1 VSFGCYIY
9 CLLFIANYPETEQ
22 ARQALTSEVQALKS
36 EKTSLQSENET
47 LRKRNDSL
55 EESNRSALAIIDAKN
70 TANAELYDELQKQQK
85 KISELKQQISSLTVA
100 TQEAQNAAS
109 TADFRQKSVE
119 QQLELAQKN
128 NEWLEN
134 ELKVKSAEALK
145 TRKEKGARIAELQRL
160 NEEANSRIDS
170 LARTEQDLRRQ
181 LAESQRKLEEKI
193 NEVQQLEERAAQ
205 EEERFRQDQ
214 ESLSRLLELQK
225 EQANTHKKRLH
236 DVEIRLEQVRDD
248 AVEEVRKIQQALEK
262 EREDHAQTT
271 QRVEELQTEVDR
283 YQAILAT
290 QGLNE
295 SSAPQTPRPN
305 GSIYGRASSP
315 FGTPGSLR
323 GKASQRATDTVG
335 ELYQAK
341 AQLAGERRRNK
352 QLQEELDELAGLL
365 EAKAPE
371 IQEASEEVERL
382 RLEAVQMSQIMER
395 SYEERDIAVKASR
408 KAEAAA
414 ASSQTELK
422 ILQSQIR
429 DLSTQVHV
437 LIFNIHAKEKGLAQ
451 LTEEEAA
458 QFERIQRGEIS
469 QDALDDLSP
478 THRFIS
484 ERFVVFKDVHELQ
497 AKNQELLR
505 MTRELAD
512 RMENE
517 EALAEKHQAAED
529 HEEVETLRGTVIA
542 LQDDVKSLTV
552 RMKSYMAERD
562 MFRRMLQQKATSG
575 EINAAL
581 GSSVEGSQREV
592 LASIENQSHADDA
605 DLASALR
612 QLQAQ
617 FDSYR
622 NDEATDRKTLRE
634 QIDTLS
640 AENSSLKIAN
650 ANIKSHLTV
659 AEERLKILQSN
670 FESLQH
676 ENGELQKRNQ
686 SLSETSAKQDIR
698 TTQVAEE
705 LLEARGLVEGMRNE
719 NANLKAEKALWKGI
733 QDRLEQD
740 NKSLVSEKARLNT
753 LLSDQQNSQNER
765 DLAAAE
771 TKRRLESQVDA
782 LENELSATKRKLAS
796 EIDASRQAQLV
807 KEHDTKEAQKRID
820 QLASTLNELKQENV
834 ALKTSRD
841 HLQARVDELTVELRG
856 AEERTQRL
864 RPLPTPRSQPA
875 AAAATHDMND
885 AEAEARIQELEYE
898 VADLKNNLEL
908 AHTHLE
914 NTKAQMEEYKQ
925 LSTDVEDEL
934 SSATATLEQFREEM
948 ETALASKDSTV
959 SELNQRIEVLTSELT
974 NSTSELNRLRDS
986 QAETARKAEEKERIL
1001 NEEIARLKDEEDRYK
1016 EAARNHLQDLR
1027 DQAEIAA
1034 QAQQAH
1040 DEELVKHA
1048 KAAEALQ
1055 ALRAEY
1061 NTIKTQAT
1069 TWRIDAESAKQALAQ
1084 SERSWEERRQ
1094 LLEQEISDIKTRW
1107 DDANAQNKLLH
1118 KQLET
1123 MGKQIHDIQ
1132 QQRSSAADAAD
1143 ATSGSAA
1150 IADSAT
1156 EGIRELNTYL
1166 RREKEILEVQYDMKT
1181 QEANSLRQKLEYAQ
1195 SQLDDTR
1202 LKLEQERR
1210 AQADTGRAAMT
1221 HKELMDKLTE
1231 LNLYKESNV
1240 TLRNQNLRTETQ
1252 LAEKTAKVNELEARI
1267 APLEARITELEDVQ
1281 AFKEEEIKQLQ
1292 EDRERWQKRTE
1303 SILTKYGQAD
1313 PAEVEKLKETVEAL
1327 TAERDQLKESEQSL
1341 QAKVE
1346 EAAKTLE
1353 EEQAKWNAS
1362 KQQQITQ
1369 FKSQYSAVKVQRN
1382 EAQTAKNEL
1391 QAELDSVKE
1400 QLANLEQELQ
1410 AVREE
1415 KAALEERNK
1424 TLEQEVQSAAAAGT
1438 GTAPAQEPAP
1448 QAADSDSTQE
1458 LETVK
1463 QELETVKQELENV
1476 KQELESLRQELEEV
1490 SGQKAAADAQVE
1502 DLQQRLA
1509 AAVSERN
1516 EAVAAQTAQAMQM
1529 AANGGDDNTQNGAQH
1544 FEPTVVNLSDEERQE
1559 LQAQIV
1565 AAEAKVAEFE
1575 AKAQEIESKITTTI
1589 KERSD
1594 RMKDSLNKKL
1604 KESKEAIE
1612 KEKAQMQE
1620 DFKIKMEQER
1630 AIIIAEL
1637 QAAPRQNGV
1646 PATPSKVDH
1655 NQPPQTPT
1663 VATPGGN
1670 NIDMGNLSDAQT
1682 RDLLSTNPT
1691 VKAIV
1696 ANNIKKKVDQEAK
1709 KIREEAEAAVRVEY
1723 ELKIVNAKE
1732 QATTLTEKKSSLKL
1746 NIQDRQ
1752 LKTCQAKLSIV
1763 ETAAKE
1769 TPERPVGE
1777 VWEIA
1782 KDAKPVIQPPP
1793 AAAPTA
1799 AAQAPS
1805 SAPSKY
1811 HLRLMVGKIANI
1823 PSQAQLHQRSLHR
1836 QESHKHRNRRRRLHL
1851 RHHLLKPTRSAMVR
1865 PLNSSRHQAFQT
1877 PSPRHL
1883 NRLNKRR
1890 RPLTPLNSSSN
1901 NMLLLLLAPASRC
1914 HLGEGTMPGAAD
1926 AEEPAAS
1933 TSPRVLEAAMDREDE
1948 EGAEADSLVVA
1959 TAAALTLVRASSTRA
1974 TPEEPVTS
1982 GPAVMTRTA
1991 MAVVRAASRG
2001 SVEELV
2007 ASRMVPRRAGQGV
2020 ARVLWWKTR
2029 HLVRRKSGRQ
2039 GNHYGARSAIQ
2050 RLDIWKDERIFLC
2063 LF

>member
-1 VSFGCYIY
+1 MVVTLCCSRGWPVADCS
-9 CLLFIANYPETEQ
+9 PTEQ
-22 ARQALTSEVQALKS
+22 ARQALESEVQTLKS
-36 EKTSLQSENET
+36 ETSSLRSENET

-55 EESNRSALAIIDAKN
+55 EESNRSALAIIDTKN
-70 TANAELYDELQKQQK
+70 TANAELYEELQKQHK

-109 TADFRQKSVE
+109 TADFRQKSVQ

-134 ELKVKSAEALK
+134 ELKAKSAEALK
-145 TRKEKGARIAELQRL
+145 TRKEKGARISELQRL

-170 LARTEQDLRRQ
+170 LLRTEQDLRRQ
-181 LAESQRKLEEKI
+181 LAECQRKLEEKI

-214 ESLSRLLELQK
+214 ESQSRLLELQK
-225 EQANTHKKRLH
+225 EQANTHKKRLQ
-236 DVEIRLEQVRDD
+236 DVELRLEQVKDD
-248 AVEEVRKIQQALEK
+248 SYQEVQKAKQDLER
-262 EREDHAQTT
+262 EREDHAQTAK
-271 QRVEELQTEVDR
+271 RVEALQGELDR
-283 YQAILAT
+283 YQAIVET
-290 QGLNE
+290 QG
-295 SSAPQTPRPN
+295 SPGSAPQTPRPN
-305 GSIYGRASSP
+305 GSVYGRPSSP
-315 FGTPGSLR
+315 FATPGSFR

-335 ELYQAK
+335 ELYQVK

-395 SYEERDIAVKASR
+395 SYEERDLAVKASR

-437 LIFNIHAKEKGLAQ
+437 LIFNIHAQEKGLDQ

-458 QFERIQRGEIS
+458 QFERIQRGETS

-484 ERFVVFKDVHELQ
+484 ERFVAFKDIYELQ

-529 HEEVETLRGTVIA
+529 HEEVERLRGTVVA

-562 MFRRMLQQKATSG
+562 MFRRMLQQKTSSG

-581 GSSVEGSQREV
+581 GSSGEDNQREV
-592 LASIENQSHADDA
+592 LASIENQSQADDA
-605 DLASALR
+605 DLVNALR

-634 QIDTLS
+634 QIDSLS
-640 AENSSLKIAN
+640 AENSSLKISN

-686 SLSETSAKQDIR
+686 VLSETSAKQDIR

-740 NKSLVSEKARLNT
+740 NKTLVSEKARLNT
-753 LLSDQQNSQNER
+753 LLSDQQNAQNER
-765 DLAAAE
+765 DFAAAE
-771 TKRRLESQVDA
+771 TKRRLEAQVDA
-782 LENELSATKRKLAS
+782 LENELSATKRKLTS
-796 EIDASRQAQLV
+796 EIDSSRQAQLV

-875 AAAATHDMND
+875 TGADENAND

-908 AHTHLE
+908 ANTHLE
-914 NTKAQMEEYKQ
+914 NTKSQMEDYKQ
-925 LSTDVEDEL
+925 LSKDVEDEL

-948 ETALASKDSTV
+948 DTALSSKDSTIN
-959 SELNQRIEVLTSELT
+959 ELNQRIEVLTSELA

-1001 NEEIARLKDEEDRYK
+1001 NEEIARLKDDEDRYK

-1034 QAQQAH
+1034 QAQQAY

-1048 KAAEALQ
+1048 KATEALQ

-1061 NTIKTQAT
+1061 NVVKTNAT
-1069 TWRIDAESAKQALAQ
+1069 TWKIDAESAKQALAQ

-1123 MGKQIHDIQ
+1123 MGKQIHEIQ

-1143 ATSGSAA
+1143 ANSASTA

-1156 EGIRELNTYL
+1156 EGARELNTYL
-1166 RREKEILEVQYDMKT
+1166 RREKEILEVQYGMKT

-1195 SQLDDTR
+1195 SQLDETR

-1240 TLRNQNLRTETQ
+1240 TLRNQNLRLESQ
-1252 LAEKTAKVNELEARI
+1252 LSEKTAKIGELEARI
-1267 APLEARITELEDVQ
+1267 LPLEARITELEDVQ

-1303 SILTKYGQAD
+1303 TILTKYGQAD

-1341 QAKVE
+1341 QSKLE
-1346 EAAKTLE
+1346 EAARTLE
-1353 EEQAKWNAS
+1353 EEQTKANAAKQ
-1362 KQQQITQ
+1362 KQIEQ
-1369 FKSQYSAVKVQRN
+1369 FKTQYAAVKVQRN
-1382 EAQTAKNEL
+1382 EANTQRDEL
-1391 QAELDSVKE
+1391 RAELDSVRE
-1400 QLANLEQELQ
+1400 QLAALEKELQ
-1410 AVREE
+1410 AARDE
-1415 KAALEERNK
+1415 KTALEEQNK
-1424 TLEQEVQSAAAAGT
+1424 TLEQQVQATAAPEQ
-1438 GTAPAQEPAP
+1438 APTTQVPSSE
-1448 QAADSDSTQE
+1448 STEE
-1458 LETVK
+1458 LESVK
-1463 QELETVKQELENV
+1463 NELENV
-1476 KQELESLRQELEEV
+1476 KQELENLRQELETV
-1490 SGQKAAADAQVE
+1490 SNQKAEIEVELE
-1502 DLQQRLA
+1502 DLRQRLA
-1509 AAVSERN
+1509 TAISERD
-1516 EAVAAQTAQAMQM
+1516 EALTRASQAAQMVV
-1529 AANGGDDNTQNGAQH
+1529 NGGGDNMQNGAQLP
-1544 FEPTVVNLSDEERQE
+1544 EPTVVNLSDDERE
-1559 LQAQIV
+1559 ALRAQIA
-1565 AAEAKVAEFE
+1565 AAEAKAAEWE
-1575 AKAQEIESKITTTI
+1575 AKATEIEGRISATV

-1594 RMKDSLNKKL
+1594 RMKDTLNKKL
-1604 KESKEAIE
+1604 KETKEAVE
-1612 KEKAQMQE
+1612 KEKAQLQE
-1620 DFKIKMEQER
+1620 EFKIKLEQER
-1630 AIIIAEL
+1630 AIIMAEL
-1637 QAAPRQNGV
+1637 QVAPPRNGV
-1646 PATPSKVDH
+1646 PATPSKTDQ
-1655 NQPPQTPT
+1655 NQAPPTPT
-1663 VATPGGN
+1663 VATPGGGN
-1670 NIDMGNLSDAQT
+1670 VDLSNLSDAQT

-1709 KIREEAEAAVRVEY
+1709 RIREEAEAAVKAELKVEY
-1723 ELKIVNAKE
+1723 EQKIITAKE
-1732 QATTLTEKKSSLKL
+1732 QAVALNEKKTALRL
-1746 NIQDRQ
+1746 NMLDRQ
-1752 LKTCQAKLSIV
+1752 VKTGQAKLGVV

-1769 TPERPVGE
+1769 TPQRPVGE
-1777 VWEIA
+1777 VWAIA
-1782 KDAKPVIQPPP
+1782 KDAKAVVPPPP
-1793 AAAPTA
+1793 AAAPA
-1799 AAQAPS
+1799 VSAQAPS
-1805 SAPSKY
+1805 TANSKFYLGSVTGRVLHTCSDSNSNFPGPAPSEKP
-1811 HLRLMVGKIANI
+1811 APSSI
-1823 PSQAQLHQRSLHR
+1823 PQAPKAQ
-1836 QESHKHRNRRRRLHL
+1836 
-1851 RHHLLKPTRSAMVR
+1851 
-1865 PLNSSRHQAFQT
+1865 
-1877 PSPRHL
+1877 
-1883 NRLNKRR
+1883 
-1890 RPLTPLNSSSN
+1890 
-1901 NMLLLLLAPASRC
+1901 
-1914 HLGEGTMPGAAD
+1914 
-1926 AEEPAAS
+1926 
-1933 TSPRVLEAAMDREDE
+1933 
-1948 EGAEADSLVVA
+1948 
-1959 TAAALTLVRASSTRA
+1959 TAAAPAAAPEAAPAIANPFGSA
-1974 TPEEPVTS
+1974 TPQQQQQQQQQPAS
-1982 GPAVMTRTA
+1982 QIPNPFAPAPQQSQPGPAVGQASQQQQQQQAPARTGIP
-1991 MAVVRAASRG
+1991 VPSRG
-2001 SVEELV
+2001 GHNAARGGRGGAGGVYQHPGT
-2007 ASRMVPRRAGQGV
+2007 RGNQGQG
-2020 ARVLWWKTR
+2020 
-2029 HLVRRKSGRQ
+2029 GRGRGGGQ
-2039 GNHYGARSAIQ
+2039 FGARNSGGLNPGAGEFNPGSSGGAGNKRPRGNDAEGHGGGAGGVKRQ
-2050 RLDIWKDERIFLC
+2050 RGGAGGQ
-2063 LF
+2063 

>member
-1 VSFGCYIY
+1 VSFDYHICCYSFTRS
-9 CLLFIANYPETEQ
+9 LLTRPPTEQ
-22 ARQALTSEVQALKS
+22 ARQALTSEVQTLKS
-36 EKTSLQSENET
+36 EITSLRSENET

-55 EESNRSALAIIDAKN
+55 EESNRSALAIIDTKN
-70 TANAELYDELQKQQK
+70 TANAELYEELQKQHK

-100 TQEAQNAAS
+100 TQEAQNAAN
-109 TADFRQKSVE
+109 TADFRQKAVE

-145 TRKEKGARIAELQRL
+145 VRKEKGARISELQRL

-170 LARTEQDLRRQ
+170 LVRTEQDLRRQ
-181 LAESQRKLEEKI
+181 LAECQRKLEEKI

-225 EQANTHKKRLH
+225 EQANSHKKRLQ
-236 DVEIRLEQVRDD
+236 DVEVRLEQVKDD
-248 AVEEVRKIQQALEK
+248 AVGEVRKVQQALEK
-262 EREDHAQTT
+262 ERDEHAQTT

-283 YQAILAT
+283 YQAMMAT
-290 QGLNE
+290 QG
-295 SSAPQTPRPN
+295 STGSAPQTPRPN
-305 GSIYGRASSP
+305 GSVYGRPSSP
-315 FGTPGSLR
+315 FGTPGSFR

-335 ELYQAK
+335 ELYLVK
-341 AQLAGERRRNK
+341 AQLATERRRTK
-352 QLQEELDELAGLL
+352 KLQEELDDLVGLL
-365 EAKAPE
+365 DAKGPE

-382 RLEAVQMSQIMER
+382 RLEAVQMSEIMER
-395 SYEERDIAVKASR
+395 SYEERDLAVKAAR

-437 LIFNIHAKEKGLAQ
+437 LIFNIHAKEKGLDQ

-484 ERFVVFKDVHELQ
+484 ERFVAFKDIHELQ

-529 HEEVETLRGTVIA
+529 HEEVERLRGTVIA

-562 MFRRMLQQKATSG
+562 MFRRMLQQKVTSG

-581 GSSVEGSQREV
+581 GASGDGTQREI
-592 LASIENQSHADDA
+592 LASIENQSQADDA
-605 DLASALR
+605 DLANALR

-634 QIDTLS
+634 QIDNLS
-640 AENSSLKIAN
+640 AENSSLKVSN

-676 ENGELQKRNQ
+676 ENSELQKRNR

-698 TTQVAEE
+698 TQQVAEE
-705 LLEARGLVEGMRNE
+705 LLDARGLVEGMRNE

-740 NKSLVSEKARLNT
+740 NKNLVSEKARLNA
-753 LLSDQQNSQNER
+753 LLSDQQSTQNER

-782 LENELSATKRKLAS
+782 LENELSATKRKLTS

-820 QLASTLNELKQENV
+820 ELASTLNELKQENV

-864 RPLPTPRSQPA
+864 RPLPTPRSQPPA
-875 AAAATHDMND
+875 AANQDTND
-885 AEAEARIQELEYE
+885 ADAEARIQELEDE

-908 AHTHLE
+908 ANTHLE
-914 NTKAQMEEYKQ
+914 NAKAQMEEYKQ
-925 LSTDVEDEL
+925 LSKDVEDEL
-934 SSATATLEQFREEM
+934 SSATATLDQFREEM
-948 ETALASKDSTV
+948 DAALNSKDSAIG
-959 SELNQRIEVLTSELT
+959 ELNQRIEVLTSELA

-1034 QAQQAH
+1034 QAQMAH

-1061 NTIKTQAT
+1061 NTVKTQAT

-1084 SERSWEERRQ
+1084 SERSWDERRQ
-1094 LLEQEISDIKTRW
+1094 LLEQEISEIKTRW

-1118 KQLET
+1118 QQLEA

-1143 ATSGSAA
+1143 TASGSAA
-1150 IADSAT
+1150 VTDSAV
-1156 EGIRELNTYL
+1156 EGMRELNTYL
-1166 RREKEILEVQYDMKT
+1166 RREKEILEVQHSLKT
-1181 QEANSLRQKLEYAQ
+1181 QEVNSLRQKLEYAQ

-1210 AQADTGRAAMT
+1210 SQADSGRAAMT

-1240 TLRNQNLRTETQ
+1240 TLRNQNLRTESQ

-1327 TAERDQLKESEQSL
+1327 TAERDQLKESERSL
-1341 QAKVE
+1341 QAKVD

-1362 KQQQITQ
+1362 KEKQVAQ
-1369 FKSQYSAVKVQRN
+1369 FKTQYAAVKVQRN
-1382 EAQTAKNEL
+1382 EAQTAKTEL

-1400 QLANLEQELQ
+1400 RFANLEKELQ
-1410 AVREE
+1410 AARDE

-1424 TLEQEVQSAAAAGT
+1424 ALEQQVQTAATTAAPQQEAAPQSADAV
-1438 GTAPAQEPAP
+1438 
-1448 QAADSDSTQE
+1448 STQ
-1458 LETVK
+1458 
-1463 QELETVKQELENV
+1463 QLETVKQELENA

-1490 SGQKAAADAQVE
+1490 SNQKAAADAQIE

-1509 AAVSERN
+1509 AAVSERD
-1516 EAVAAQTAQAMQM
+1516 EAVAAQTAQRAQM
-1529 AANGGDDNTQNGAQH
+1529 AADGGDQNTQNGTQH
-1544 FEPTVVNLSDEERQE
+1544 AEPAVVNLSDAEREE
-1559 LQAQIV
+1559 LKAQIA
-1565 AAEAKVAEFE
+1565 AAEAKAAEFE
-1575 AKAQEIESKITTTI
+1575 AKAEELESKMQTTI
-1589 KERSD
+1589 KERSE
-1594 RMKDSLNKKL
+1594 RMKESLNKKL
-1604 KESKEAIE
+1604 KESREAME
-1612 KEKAQMQE
+1612 KEKEQLQE
-1620 DFKIKMEQER
+1620 DFKVKLEQER
-1630 AIIIAEL
+1630 TIIMAEL
-1637 QAAPRQNGV
+1637 QSAPAQNGV
-1646 PATPSKVDH
+1646 PATPSKADQ
-1655 NQPPQTPT
+1655 NQPPQIPT
-1663 VATPGGN
+1663 VATPGGSTL
-1670 NIDMGNLSDAQT
+1670 DLANLSDTQT

-1709 KIREEAEAAVRVEY
+1709 KIREEAEAAVKAEY
-1723 ELKIVNAKE
+1723 EKKIASAKE
-1732 QATTLTEKKSSLKL
+1732 QATTLTEKKSALRL
-1746 NIQDRQ
+1746 NMLDRQ
-1752 LKTCQAKLSIV
+1752 LKTGQAKLSIV
-1763 ETAAKE
+1763 ETAAKD
-1769 TPERPVGE
+1769 TPQRPVGE
-1777 VWEIA
+1777 VWAIA
-1782 KDAKPVIQPPP
+1782 KDAKAVIPPP
-1793 AAAPTA
+1793 TVAAAAAPTG
-1799 AAQAPS
+1799 AAQSPS
-1805 SAPSKY
+1805 SANSKY
-1811 HLRLMVGKIANI
+1811 
-1823 PSQAQLHQRSLHR
+1823 
-1836 QESHKHRNRRRRLHL
+1836 
-1851 RHHLLKPTRSAMVR
+1851 
-1865 PLNSSRHQAFQT
+1865 
-1877 PSPRHL
+1877 
-1883 NRLNKRR
+1883 
-1890 RPLTPLNSSSN
+1890 
-1901 NMLLLLLAPASRC
+1901 
-1914 HLGEGTMPGAAD
+1914 
-1926 AEEPAAS
+1926 
-1933 TSPRVLEAAMDREDE
+1933 
-1948 EGAEADSLVVA
+1948 
-1959 TAAALTLVRASSTRA
+1959 
-1974 TPEEPVTS
+1974 
-1982 GPAVMTRTA
+1982 
-1991 MAVVRAASRG
+1991 
-2001 SVEELV
+2001 
-2007 ASRMVPRRAGQGV
+2007 
-2020 ARVLWWKTR
+2020 
-2029 HLVRRKSGRQ
+2029 
-2039 GNHYGARSAIQ
+2039 
-2050 RLDIWKDERIFLC
+2050 
-2063 LF
+2063 

>member
-1 VSFGCYIY
+1 
-9 CLLFIANYPETEQ
+9 L
-22 ARQALTSEVQALKS
+22 R
-36 EKTSLQSENET
+36 SENDT

-55 EESNRSALAIIDAKN
+55 EESNRSALAIIDTKN

-85 KISELKQQISSLTVA
+85 KISELKQQVSSLTVA

-145 TRKEKGARIAELQRL
+145 VRKEKGARISELQRL
-160 NEEANSRIDS
+160 NEEANSRVDS

-193 NEVQQLEERAAQ
+193 TEVQQLEERAAQ

-225 EQANTHKKRLH
+225 EQANTHKKRLQ
-236 DVEIRLEQVRDD
+236 DVEVRLEQVKDD
-248 AVEEVRKIQQALEK
+248 AVEEVRKVQQALEK
-262 EREDHAQTT
+262 EREEHAQTV
-271 QRVEELQTEVDR
+271 QRVEELRTEVDR
-283 YQAILAT
+283 YQAMLAT
-290 QGLNE
+290 EGPGE
-295 SSAPQTPRPN
+295 SAPQTPRPN
-305 GSIYGRASSP
+305 GSIYGRPSSP

-323 GKASQRATDTVG
+323 GKASHRATDTLA
-335 ELYQAK
+335 ELYQVK
-341 AQLAGERRRNK
+341 AQLATERRRSSK
-352 QLQEELDELAGLL
+352 LQEELDELVGLL
-365 EAKAPE
+365 DAKGPE
-371 IQEASEEVERL
+371 IQEAAEEVERL

-395 SYEERDIAVKASR
+395 SYEERDVAVKASR

-414 ASSQTELK
+414 ASSQAELK

-437 LIFNIHAKEKGLAQ
+437 LIFNIHAKEKGLDQ
-451 LTEEEAA
+451 LTDEEAA

-469 QDALDDLSP
+469 QDSLDDLSP

-484 ERFVVFKDVHELQ
+484 ERFVAFKEIHELQ

-512 RMENE
+512 KMENE

-529 HEEVETLRGTVIA
+529 HEEVEKLRGTVVA

-562 MFRRMLQQKATSG
+562 MFRRMLQQKATPG

-581 GSSVEGSQREV
+581 GTSGEGNQREV
-592 LASIENQSHADDA
+592 LASIENQSQADDA
-605 DLASALR
+605 DLTNALR
-612 QLQAQ
+612 QLEAQ

-622 NDEATDRKTLRE
+622 NDQASESRTLRE
-634 QIDTLS
+634 QINTLS
-640 AENSSLKIAN
+640 AENSSLKVSN

-659 AEERLKILQSN
+659 AEERLKIVQSN

-676 ENGELQKRNQ
+676 ENSELQKRNQ
-686 SLSETSAKQDIR
+686 TLSETSAKQDIR

-719 NANLKAEKALWKGI
+719 NANLKAEKSLWKSI
-733 QDRLEQD
+733 QDRLELD
-740 NKSLVSEKARLNT
+740 NKNLVSEKARLNT
-753 LLSDQQNSQNER
+753 LLSDQQSSQNER

-771 TKRRLESQVDA
+771 TKRRLESQVDG

-841 HLQARVDELTVELRG
+841 HLQARVDELSVELRG

-864 RPLPTPRSQPA
+864 RPLPTPRSQPP
-875 AAAATHDMND
+875 AAATQNSGDAD
-885 AEAEARIQELEYE
+885 AELRIQELEYE

-908 AHTHLE
+908 ANTHLE
-914 NTKAQMEEYKQ
+914 NAKAQAEEYQQ
-925 LSTDVEDEL
+925 LSKEVEDEL
-934 SSATATLEQFREEM
+934 SSATATLDQFRQEM
-948 ETALASKDSTV
+948 DTALATKDSTV
-959 SELNQRIEVLTSELT
+959 SELNQRIEVLTSELA

-986 QAETARKAEEKERIL
+986 QADTARKAEEKERIL
-1001 NEEIARLKDEEDRYK
+1001 NEEIVRLKDEEDRYK

-1055 ALRAEY
+1055 ALRAEF
-1061 NTIKTQAT
+1061 NTVKTQAT

-1084 SERSWEERRQ
+1084 SERSWDERRQ
-1094 LLEQEISDIKTRW
+1094 LLEQEISEIKTRW
-1107 DDANAQNKLLH
+1107 EDANAQNKLLH
-1118 KQLET
+1118 SQLET

-1132 QQRSSAADAAD
+1132 QQRSSVADAAD
-1143 ATSGSAA
+1143 AAAGSTGV
-1150 IADSAT
+1150 ADSAV
-1156 EGIRELNTYL
+1156 EGMRELNTYL
-1166 RREKEILEVQYDMKT
+1166 RREKEILEVQHSLKT
-1181 QEANSLRQKLEYAQ
+1181 QEVNSMRQKLEYAQ

-1240 TLRNQNLRTETQ
+1240 TLRNQNLRTESQ
-1252 LAEKTAKVNELEARI
+1252 LAEKTAKVDELEARI

-1313 PAEVEKLKETVEAL
+1313 PAEVEKLKETVEEL

-1341 QAKVE
+1341 QAKVD
-1346 EAAKTLE
+1346 EAARTLE
-1353 EEQAKWNAS
+1353 EEQSKWNAS
-1362 KQQQITQ
+1362 KEKQVAQ
-1369 FKSQYSAVKVQRN
+1369 FKTQYAAVKVQRN
-1382 EAQTAKNEL
+1382 EAQMAKNEL

-1400 QLANLEQELQ
+1400 TLAGLEKELE
-1410 AVREE
+1410 AAKEE

-1424 TLEQEVQSAAAAGT
+1424 TLEQEVQTAAGAAVT
-1438 GTAPAQEPAP
+1438 SSGASAGTAPQEEAVP
-1448 QAADSDSTQE
+1448 QAADADSVQQ
-1458 LETVK
+1458 LETVR
-1463 QELETVKQELENV
+1463 QELENV
-1476 KQELESLRQELEEV
+1476 KQELEGLRQELEDV
-1490 SGQKAAADAQVE
+1490 SNQKAVVDTQVE

-1509 AAVSERN
+1509 AATSERD
-1516 EAVAAQTAQAMQM
+1516 EAVAARTAQAERM
-1529 AANGGDDNTQNGAQH
+1529 AADGGDEPAQNGAPH
-1544 FEPTVVNLSDEERQE
+1544 AEPAVVNLSDAEREELRT
-1559 LQAQIV
+1559 QIA
-1565 AAEAKVAEFE
+1565 AAEAKAAEFE
-1575 AKAQEIESKITTTI
+1575 AKAQEIESKIQATV

-1594 RMKDSLNKKL
+1594 RMKDALNKRL
-1604 KESKEAIE
+1604 KESKEALE

-1620 DFKIKMEQER
+1620 DFKVKMEQER
-1630 AIIIAEL
+1630 AIIMAEL
-1637 QAAPRQNGV
+1637 QAAPPQNGV
-1646 PATPSKVDH
+1646 PATPSRAEH
-1655 NQPPQTPT
+1655 NAPPQTPT
-1663 VATPGGN
+1663 VATPGGG
-1670 NIDMGNLSDAQT
+1670 NIDLGNLSDAQT

-1696 ANNIKKKVDQEAK
+1696 ANNIKKRVDQEAR
-1709 KIREEAEAAVRVEY
+1709 KIREEAEAAVKAEY
-1723 ELKIVNAKE
+1723 EQKIVSAKE
-1732 QATTLTEKKSSLKL
+1732 QATTLTEKKSALKL
-1746 NIQDRQ
+1746 NMLDRQ
-1752 LKTCQAKLSIV
+1752 FKTGQAKLSIV

-1769 TPERPVGE
+1769 TPQRPVGE
-1777 VWEIA
+1777 VWAIA
-1782 KDAKPVIQPPP
+1782 KDAKAIVPPP
-1793 AAAPTA
+1793 SAAAATAATAAPTGPVPA
-1799 AAQAPS
+1799 S
-1805 SAPSKY
+1805 SVANSKY
-1811 HLRLMVGKIANI
+1811 
-1823 PSQAQLHQRSLHR
+1823 
-1836 QESHKHRNRRRRLHL
+1836 
-1851 RHHLLKPTRSAMVR
+1851 
-1865 PLNSSRHQAFQT
+1865 
-1877 PSPRHL
+1877 
-1883 NRLNKRR
+1883 
-1890 RPLTPLNSSSN
+1890 
-1901 NMLLLLLAPASRC
+1901 
-1914 HLGEGTMPGAAD
+1914 
-1926 AEEPAAS
+1926 
-1933 TSPRVLEAAMDREDE
+1933 
-1948 EGAEADSLVVA
+1948 
-1959 TAAALTLVRASSTRA
+1959 
-1974 TPEEPVTS
+1974 
-1982 GPAVMTRTA
+1982 
-1991 MAVVRAASRG
+1991 
-2001 SVEELV
+2001 
-2007 ASRMVPRRAGQGV
+2007 
-2020 ARVLWWKTR
+2020 
-2029 HLVRRKSGRQ
+2029 
-2039 GNHYGARSAIQ
+2039 
-2050 RLDIWKDERIFLC
+2050 
-2063 LF
+2063 

>member
-1 VSFGCYIY
+1 MLTV
-9 CLLFIANYPETEQ
+9 LPTEQ
-22 ARQALTSEVQALKS
+22 ARQASTSEVQALKS
-36 EKTSLQSENET
+36 ETASLKSENET
-47 LRKRNDSL
+47 LHKRNDSL

-85 KISELKQQISSLTVA
+85 KISELKQQISALTVTA
-100 TQEAQNAAS
+100 QEAQSAAS

-145 TRKEKGARIAELQRL
+145 VRKEKGARISELQRL
-160 NEEANSRIDS
+160 NEEANARIES

-193 NEVQQLEERAAQ
+193 NEVQRLEERAAQ

-214 ESLSRLLELQK
+214 ESQSRLLELQK

-236 DVEIRLEQVRDD
+236 DVEIRLEQVKDD
-248 AVEEVRKIQQALEK
+248 AVEEVRKIQQTLEK
-262 EREDHAQTT
+262 EREDHTQTA
-271 QRVEELQTEVDR
+271 QRVEELQAEVDR
-283 YQAILAT
+283 FQAILAT
-290 QGLNE
+290 QGSAE
-295 SSAPQTPRPN
+295 SAPQTPRPN
-305 GSIYGRASSP
+305 GFVYGRASSP

-323 GKASQRATDTVG
+323 GKASHRATDTVG
-335 ELYQAK
+335 ELYQTK

-352 QLQEELDELAGLL
+352 LLQEELDEFAALL

-395 SYEERDIAVKASR
+395 SYEERDLAVKASR

-437 LIFNIHAKEKGLAQ
+437 LIFNIHAKEKGLDQ
-451 LTEEEAA
+451 LTEEETA
-458 QFERIQRGEIS
+458 QFERIQRGEVS

-484 ERFVVFKDVHELQ
+484 ERFVAFKDIHEMQ
-497 AKNQELLR
+497 AKNQELVR

-529 HEEVETLRGTVIA
+529 HEEVVRLRGTVVA
-542 LQDDVKSLTV
+542 LQEDVKSLTV

-562 MFRRMLQQKATSG
+562 MFRRMLQQKVSSA

-581 GSSVEGSQREV
+581 GSSGQGSQREV
-592 LASIENQSHADDA
+592 LASIENQSQVEDA
-605 DLASALR
+605 DLANALR

-634 QIDTLS
+634 QIDALS
-640 AENSSLKIAN
+640 VENSSLKISN

-659 AEERLKILQSN
+659 ADERLKILQSN
-670 FESLQH
+670 FESQQH
-676 ENGELQKRNQ
+676 ENSELQKRNQ
-686 SLSETSAKQDIR
+686 SLSETCAKQDIR

-740 NKSLVSEKARLNT
+740 NKNMVLEKARLNT

-807 KEHDTKEAQKRID
+807 KEHDAKEAQKRID

-864 RPLPTPRSQPA
+864 RPLPTPRSQPPA
-875 AAAATHDMND
+875 ASQNTDD

-908 AHTHLE
+908 ANTHLE

-925 LSTDVEDEL
+925 LSKDVEDEL
-934 SSATATLEQFREEM
+934 SSATATLDQFREEM
-948 ETALASKDSTV
+948 DTALASKDSTLG
-959 SELNQRIEVLTSELT
+959 ELNQRIEVLTSELA

-1001 NEEIARLKDEEDRYK
+1001 NDEVARLKDEEDRYK

-1084 SERSWEERRQ
+1084 SERSWDERRQ

-1107 DDANAQNKLLH
+1107 DDTNAQNKLLH
-1118 KQLET
+1118 KQLEA
-1123 MGKQIHDIQ
+1123 MGKQIHGIQ
-1132 QQRSSAADAAD
+1132 QQRSSTADAAD
-1143 ATSGSAA
+1143 AAPGSAA
-1150 IADSAT
+1150 VADSAT

-1181 QEANSLRQKLEYAQ
+1181 QEANSLRQKLDYAQ
-1195 SQLDDTR
+1195 SQLDETR

-1210 AQADTGRAAMT
+1210 TQADTGRAAMT

-1240 TLRNQNLRTETQ
+1240 TLRNQNQRAESQ

-1281 AFKEEEIKQLQ
+1281 TFKEEEIKQLQ

-1341 QAKVE
+1341 QAKIE

-1362 KQQQITQ
+1362 KQQQIAQ

-1391 QAELDSVKE
+1391 QAELDSTKE
-1400 QLANLEQELQ
+1400 RIASLETELQ
-1410 AVREE
+1410 AVKEE
-1415 KAALEERNK
+1415 KAGLEERTK
-1424 TLEQEVQSAAAAGT
+1424 TREQEAQTAAGAAAAT
-1438 GTAPAQEPAP
+1438 GTAPQQDLAQ
-1448 QAADSDSTQE
+1448 QATDSDSTQQ
-1458 LETVK
+1458 LDS
-1463 QELETVKQELENV
+1463 L
-1476 KQELESLRQELEEV
+1476 KQELESVKQQLENLRQELEDV

-1502 DLQQRLA
+1502 ELQQRLA
-1509 AAVSERN
+1509 AAVAERDA
-1516 EAVAAQTAQAMQM
+1516 AVAAQTTQAVQM
-1529 AANGGDDNTQNGAQH
+1529 AASGGDNNAENGTQQTEA
-1544 FEPTVVNLSDEERQE
+1544 TVVNLSDDERQQ
-1559 LQAQIV
+1559 LQAQIA
-1565 AAEAKVAEFE
+1565 AAEAKAAEFE
-1575 AKAQEIESKITTTI
+1575 AKAQEIETKITTTI
-1589 KERSD
+1589 RERSD

-1604 KESKEAIE
+1604 KESKEAME

-1620 DFKIKMEQER
+1620 EFKIKIEQER
-1630 AIIIAEL
+1630 AIIMAEL
-1637 QAAPRQNGV
+1637 QAVPPQNGV
-1646 PATPSKVDH
+1646 PATPSKADQ
-1655 NQPPQTPT
+1655 NQAPPTPT
-1663 VATPGGN
+1663 VATPSGSSL
-1670 NIDMGNLSDAQT
+1670 DLGNLTDAQT

-1709 KIREEAEAAVRVEY
+1709 KIREEAEAAVKAEF
-1723 ELKIVNAKE
+1723 ELKVASAKE
-1732 QATTLTEKKSSLKL
+1732 QATTLTEKKSALKL
-1746 NIQDRQ
+1746 NMLDRQ
-1752 LKTCQAKLSIV
+1752 VKTAQAKISIV

-1769 TPERPVGE
+1769 TPHRPVGE
-1777 VWEIA
+1777 VWAIA
-1782 KDAKPVIQPPP
+1782 KDAKAVIQPPSAASA

-1799 AAQAPS
+1799 AAQAPV
-1805 SAPSKY
+1805 SANSKY
-1811 HLRLMVGKIANI
+1811 KAASVMIGNHANI
-1823 PSQAQLHQRSLHR
+1823 PLPGPA
-1836 QESHKHRNRRRRLHL
+1836 
-1851 RHHLLKPTRSAMVR
+1851 
-1865 PLNSSRHQAFQT
+1865 
-1877 PSPRHL
+1877 PSE
-1883 NRLNKRR
+1883 KA
-1890 RPLTPLNSSSN
+1890 
-1901 NMLLLLLAPASRC
+1901 APASIPQVPKPQNAAAPETSPAQVNPFGNAASSQQQPPSGIPNPFAPAPQQTPQAQTATQPTQQNQQQQQHVTAPAPARTGIPVPSRGG
-1914 HLGEGTMPGAAD
+1914 HNAGRGGRGGGVYQPPGNRGGHGQGGRGGRGGGQFGARNSGGLNPGAGEFNPGGAGNKRPRGNDAD
-1926 AEEPAAS
+1926 GHGG
-1933 TSPRVLEAAMDREDE
+1933 
-1948 EGAEADSLVVA
+1948 GAGGAK
-1959 TAAALTLVRASSTRA
+1959 RQ
-1974 TPEEPVTS
+1974 
-1982 GPAVMTRTA
+1982 
-1991 MAVVRAASRG
+1991 RG
-2001 SVEELV
+2001 G
-2007 ASRMVPRRAGQGV
+2007 AAGQ
-2020 ARVLWWKTR
+2020 
-2029 HLVRRKSGRQ
+2029 
-2039 GNHYGARSAIQ
+2039 
-2050 RLDIWKDERIFLC
+2050 
-2063 LF
+2063 

>member
-1 VSFGCYIY
+1 MAAADVDVGFLSAHLGV
-9 CLLFIANYPETEQ
+9 PEETLQ
-22 ARQALTSEVQALKS
+22 AVTTTPTIELVKAVLQAVAQKAQEYNSLYSEKLSLDIELETAVRNSEARTQQFKATADKALQDVEESEVQTLKS
-36 EKTSLQSENET
+36 ETTSLRSENET

-55 EESNRSALAIIDAKN
+55 EESNRSALAIIDSKN
-70 TANAELYDELQKQQK
+70 TANAELYEELQKQHK

-109 TADFRQKSVE
+109 TADFRQKSVQ

-145 TRKEKGARIAELQRL
+145 TRKEKGARISELQRL

-181 LAESQRKLEEKI
+181 LAESQRKLEEKL

-205 EEERFRQDQ
+205 EEERFKQDQ
-214 ESLSRLLELQK
+214 ESQSRLLELQK

-236 DVEIRLEQVRDD
+236 DVELRLEQVKDD

-262 EREDHAQTT
+262 EKEDHAETA
-271 QRVEELQTEVDR
+271 QRVEELQTEIDR

-290 QGLNE
+290 QG
-295 SSAPQTPRPN
+295 SPGSAPQTPRPN
-305 GSIYGRASSP
+305 GSVYGRPSSP
-315 FGTPGSLR
+315 FGTPASFR
-323 GKASQRATDTVG
+323 GKASHRATDTVG
-335 ELYQAK
+335 ELYQVK

-395 SYEERDIAVKASR
+395 SYEERDLAVKAAR

-437 LIFNIHAKEKGLAQ
+437 LIFNIHAQEKGLDQ

-484 ERFVVFKDVHELQ
+484 ERFVVFKDIHELQ

-529 HEEVETLRGTVIA
+529 HEEVERLRGTVIA

-562 MFRRMLQQKATSG
+562 MFRRMLQQKTSSG

-581 GSSVEGSQREV
+581 GSSGEENPREV
-592 LASIENQSHADDA
+592 LASIENQSQADEA
-605 DLASALR
+605 DLVNALR

-622 NDEATDRKTLRE
+622 NDEATDRKTMRE
-634 QIDTLS
+634 QIDSLS
-640 AENSSLKIAN
+640 AENSSLKISN
-650 ANIKSHLTV
+650 ANVKSHLTV

-670 FESLQH
+670 FDSLQH
-676 ENGELQKRNQ
+676 ENSELLKRNQ
-686 SLSETSAKQDIR
+686 TLSETSAKQDLR

-740 NKSLVSEKARLNT
+740 NKNLVSEKARLNT
-753 LLSDQQNSQNER
+753 LLSDQQSTQNER
-765 DLAAAE
+765 ELAAAE
-771 TKRRLESQVDA
+771 TKRRLESRVDA

-875 AAAATHDMND
+875 TATEQDTND

-908 AHTHLE
+908 ANTHLE
-914 NTKAQMEEYKQ
+914 NTKAQMEDYKQ
-925 LSTDVEDEL
+925 LSKDVEDEL

-948 ETALASKDSTV
+948 DTALASKDGTIT
-959 SELNQRIEVLTSELT
+959 ELNQRI
-974 NSTSELNRLRDS
+974 
-986 QAETARKAEEKERIL
+986 EKERIL

-1048 KAAEALQ
+1048 RAAEALQ

-1061 NTIKTQAT
+1061 NTVKTQAT

-1084 SERSWEERRQ
+1084 SERSWDERRQ

-1107 DDANAQNKLLH
+1107 EDANAQNKLLH
-1118 KQLET
+1118 KQLEA
-1123 MGKQIHDIQ
+1123 MGNQIHDIQ
-1132 QQRSSAADAAD
+1132 QQRSSAADAVD

-1156 EGIRELNTYL
+1156 EGLRELNTYL
-1166 RREKEILEVQYDMKT
+1166 RREKEILEVQYAMKT

-1210 AQADTGRAAMT
+1210 AQADTGRAALT

-1240 TLRNQNLRTETQ
+1240 TLRNHNLRIESQ
-1252 LAEKTAKVNELEARI
+1252 LAEKTAKISELEARI
-1267 APLEARITELEDVQ
+1267 VPLEARITELEDIQ

-1313 PAEVEKLKETVEAL
+1313 PAEVEKLKEAVEAL
-1327 TAERDQLKESEQSL
+1327 TAERDQLKESEQLL
-1341 QAKVE
+1341 QTKLE
-1346 EAAKTLE
+1346 EAARNLE
-1353 EEQAKWNAS
+1353 EEQTKWNTA
-1362 KQQQITQ
+1362 KQKQVEQ
-1369 FKSQYSAVKVQRN
+1369 FKSQYAAVKVQRN

-1400 QLANLEQELQ
+1400 QLANLEKELQ
-1410 AVREE
+1410 AAKEE
-1415 KAALEERNK
+1415 KTALEQRNK
-1424 TLEQEVQSAAAAGT
+1424 TLEQQVQTNAAPQQET
-1438 GTAPAQEPAP
+1438 PAQAPGSEP
-1448 QAADSDSTQE
+1448 TEE
-1458 LETVK
+1458 LQSVK
-1463 QELETVKQELENV
+1463 QELESVKH
-1476 KQELESLRQELEEV
+1476 ELESLRQELEAV
-1490 SGQKAAADAQVE
+1490 SNQKTEADVE
-1502 DLQQRLA
+1502 LEELRQRLA
-1509 AAVSERN
+1509 AAVSERD
-1516 EAVAAQTAQAMQM
+1516 EALAQAARASQ
-1529 AANGGDDNTQNGAQH
+1529 AVQPPANGGDNNIQNGAQH
-1544 FEPTVVNLSDEERQE
+1544 PEPTVVNLSSEEREE
-1559 LQAQIV
+1559 LRAQIA
-1565 AAEAKVAEFE
+1565 AAEAKAAEWE
-1575 AKAQEIESKITTTI
+1575 AKAQEIESKISATV

-1594 RMKDSLNKKL
+1594 RMKDTLNKRL
-1604 KESKEAIE
+1604 KEYKETIE
-1612 KEKAQMQE
+1612 QEKAQMQE
-1620 DFKIKMEQER
+1620 EFKVKMEQER
-1630 AIIIAEL
+1630 AIIMAEL
-1637 QAAPRQNGV
+1637 QAAPPPNGV
-1646 PATPSKVDH
+1646 PATPSKVDQ
-1655 NQPPQTPT
+1655 NPAPQTPT
-1663 VATPGGN
+1663 VATAGGGN
-1670 NIDMGNLSDAQT
+1670 IDLSNLSDAQT

-1709 KIREEAEAAVRVEY
+1709 KIREEAEAAVKAEY
-1723 ELKIVNAKE
+1723 EQKIITAKE
-1732 QATTLTEKKSSLKL
+1732 QAVALNEKKTALRL
-1746 NIQDRQ
+1746 NMLDRQ
-1752 LKTCQAKLSIV
+1752 VKTGQAKLSIV

-1769 TPERPVGE
+1769 TPQRPVGE
-1777 VWEIA
+1777 VWAIA
-1782 KDAKPVIQPPP
+1782 KDAKAVVPPAPAASPAVAAQARSTANSHVPSLAPVSNMVFLGPAPSEKSAQTTIPQAPKPPTTAAP
-1793 AAAPTA
+1793 AAAPA
-1799 AAQAPS
+1799 
-1805 SAPSKY
+1805 SAPEAAPAQQ
-1811 HLRLMVGKIANI
+1811 AN
-1823 PSQAQLHQRSLHR
+1823 PFASTTAQLQ
-1836 QESHKHRNRRRRLHL
+1836 
-1851 RHHLLKPTRSAMVR
+1851 SASGI
-1865 PLNSSRHQAFQT
+1865 PNPF
-1877 PSPRHL
+1877 
-1883 NRLNKRR
+1883 
-1890 RPLTPLNSSSN
+1890 
-1901 NMLLLLLAPASRC
+1901 APASQQSI
-1914 HLGEGTMPGAAD
+1914 PAA
-1926 AEEPAAS
+1926 PAAS
-1933 TSPRVLEAAMDREDE
+1933 QAGQQPQQQAPARTGIPVPSRGGHNAGRGGRG
-1948 EGAEADSLVVA
+1948 GAGGVYQHPG
-1959 TAAALTLVRASSTRA
+1959 TRGNQGQGGRGRGGGQFGA
-1974 TPEEPVTS
+1974 RTS
-1982 GPAVMTRTA
+1982 GGLNPGAGEFNPANSAGAGNKRP
-1991 MAVVRAASRG
+1991 RG
-2001 SVEELV
+2001 NDAEGHVGG
-2007 ASRMVPRRAGQGV
+2007 AGGV
-2020 ARVLWWKTR
+2020 K
-2029 HLVRRKSGRQ
+2029 RQ
-2039 GNHYGARSAIQ
+2039 RGGAGAQ
-2050 RLDIWKDERIFLC
+2050 
-2063 LF
+2063 